1 MKIAEERSAWVT
13 PLQWNGECWSY
24 SWGSFQE
31 LEWARRDEADRAEA
45 FAKRASLVQRLLKQ
59 NDRVV
64 TLGDDASILVYRR
77 VKSLDCV
84 VVDSYPPIMLEHRDW
99 AVAAV
104 SRA

>member
-1 MKIAEERSAWVT
+1 MTMTEERSAWVT
-13 PLQWNGECWSY
+13 PLQWNGESWSY
-24 SWGSFQE
+24 AWGSFQE

-64 TLGDDASILVYRR
+64 TLSDDTSILIYRR
-77 VKSLDCV
+77 VDSLDCV
-84 VVDSYPPIMLEHRDW
+84 VVDSYPPIAADRQDW
-99 AVAAV
+99 ALETV